1 MSDKSAP
8 VSTFSSLI
16 ALLISVF
23 VLITGNG
30 LVNTLVPTR
39 AKLEGFP
46 DLAIGLI
53 GSVYFIGMLLGTLA
67 APATIRR
74 AGFIRAFAAFA
85 AMAMVIATSFALFV
99 NPWFWIGLRFVLGF
113 TFAGVYAVI
122 DAWVQAKATNT
133 NRGGVYGLYQVVNF
147 VGSAGGQRL
156 LLVDDPKSFTLFSSS
171 AILFALSILPLA
183 ITHAEP
189 PNRPVSVRVRIPW
202 LIRMSPIGAAAACC
216 VGAANGAFWSLAP
229 VYVLALGFDTRV
241 VSDLTTAVVVGSTL
255 LVWPL
260 GRLSD
265 RFDRRII
272 VVGLSLVAAA
282 LEAVLFLTPQPTH
295 YFLVVL
301 GFALG
306 GAALVIYSIAAA
318 QTNDRTGPDHA
329 VEVSAGLLFLYCV
342 GATAA
347 PVVASALM
355 QRFGPSALFGQ
366 NAAVHTLLAAFALW
380 RISARARPVP
390 MRREEA
396 STKPPVP

>member
-1 MSDKSAP
+1 MPDKSAP
-8 VSTFSSLI
+8 VSTFSALM

-23 VLITGNG
+23 VLISGNG
-30 LVNTLVPTR
+30 LINTLVPTR

-46 DLAIGLI
+46 GLAIGLI
-53 GSVYFIGMLLGTLA
+53 GAVYFMGMLIGTLA
-67 APATIRR
+67 APAIIRR

-85 AMAMVIATSFALFV
+85 AMAMVVASSFPLLV
-99 NPWFWIGLRFVLGF
+99 NPWFWLGLRFVLGF

-122 DAWVQAKATNT
+122 DAWVNAKATNS

-147 VGSAGGQRL
+147 VGSAAGQRL
-156 LLVDDPKSFTLFSSS
+156 LLIDDPKSFALFSSS

-189 PNRPVSVRVRIPW
+189 PNRPASVKVRIPW
-202 LIRMSPIGAAAACC
+202 LMRMSPIGAAAACA

-241 VSDLTTAVVVGSTL
+241 ISDLTTAVVVGSTL

-265 RFDRRII
+265 RLDRRIL
-272 VVGLSLVAAA
+272 VVALSLIAAG
-282 LEAVLFLTPQPTH
+282 LEAVLFFSSQPTH
-295 YFLVVL
+295 QFLVVL

-318 QTNDRTGPDHA
+318 QTNDRTGAEHA

-355 QRFGPSALFGQ
+355 QRYGPSALFGQ
-366 NAAVHTLLAAFALW
+366 NAVIHLLLAVFALW
-380 RISARARPVP
+380 RMAARARPVP
-390 MRREEA
+390 MRRDKTT
-396 STKPPVP
+396 TKPPVP

>member
-1 MSDKSAP
+1 
-8 VSTFSSLI
+8 
-16 ALLISVF
+16 
-23 VLITGNG
+23 
-30 LVNTLVPTR
+30 
-39 AKLEGFP
+39 
-46 DLAIGLI
+46 
-53 GSVYFIGMLLGTLA
+53 
-67 APATIRR
+67 
-74 AGFIRAFAAFA
+74 
-85 AMAMVIATSFALFV
+85 
-99 NPWFWIGLRFVLGF
+99 
-113 TFAGVYAVI
+113 
-122 DAWVQAKATNT
+122 
-133 NRGGVYGLYQVVNF
+133 
-147 VGSAGGQRL
+147 
-156 LLVDDPKSFTLFSSS
+156 
-171 AILFALSILPLA
+171 
-183 ITHAEP
+183 
-189 PNRPVSVRVRIPW
+189 
-202 LIRMSPIGAAAACC
+202 
-216 VGAANGAFWSLAP
+216 
-229 VYVLALGFDTRV
+229 